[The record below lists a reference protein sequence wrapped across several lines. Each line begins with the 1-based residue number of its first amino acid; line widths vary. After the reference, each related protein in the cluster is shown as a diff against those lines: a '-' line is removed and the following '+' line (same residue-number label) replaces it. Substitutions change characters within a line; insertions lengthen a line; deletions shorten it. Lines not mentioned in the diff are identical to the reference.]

1 MKVQNTNTH
10 THLNT
15 TFQTLPEPYPI
26 CFTNFMLRG
35 DIPLTRCPCRE
46 NSCLL
51 CNNIPT
57 STPHSSDSSHSQGK
71 ELSVCVYGS
80 DSCPATPCSLRK
92 ETDKTQ
98 KREKRKKQALNSNST
113 PMLKKKNKKNPT
125 TRTAKLFLSD
135 YINKK
140 GRKANTILLKKH
152 FSDSQQ
158 APAVSDDN
166 RNWNHVT

>member
-1 MKVQNTNTH
+1 MWSEVTQSQPYKMKVQNTNTH

-113 PMLKKKNKKNPT
+113 PMLKKKTKKPNNT
-125 TRTAKLFLSD
+125 DSKTIFKWLHQQKR
-135 YINKK
+135 KK
-140 GRKANTILLKKH
+140 
-152 FSDSQQ
+152 S
-158 APAVSDDN
+158 
-166 RNWNHVT
+166 

>member
-1 MKVQNTNTH
+1 
-10 THLNT
+10 
-15 TFQTLPEPYPI
+15 
-26 CFTNFMLRG
+26 MLRG

-98 KREKRKKQALNSNST
+98 KKGKKKETSLELKFNSNAE
-113 PMLKKKNKKNPT
+113 KNKKQNPT

-135 YINKK
+135 YVNKK

-166 RNWNHVT
+166 RN

>member
-1 MKVQNTNTH
+1 
-10 THLNT
+10 
-15 TFQTLPEPYPI
+15 
-26 CFTNFMLRG
+26 MLRG
-35 DIPLTRCPCRE
+35 DIPVTRCPCRE

-98 KREKRKKQALNSNST
+98 KKG
-113 PMLKKKNKKNPT
+113 KNKETSLELKFNANAEKKTKQNPI
-125 TRTAKLFLSD
+125 RTAKLFLSD

-166 RNWNHVT
+166 RN

>member
-1 MKVQNTNTH
+1 
-10 THLNT
+10 
-15 TFQTLPEPYPI
+15 
-26 CFTNFMLRG
+26 MLRG

-98 KREKRKKQALNSNST
+98 KKREKRKKQALNSNST
-113 PMLKKKNKKNPT
+113 PMLKKTKQNPT
-125 TRTAKLFLSD
+125 TQTAKLFLSD

-140 GRKANTILLKKH
+140 KEEKLTQYCLRNTFLILNKLLLSLMTTGTEIMLPKINL
-152 FSDSQQ
+152 S
-158 APAVSDDN
+158 
-166 RNWNHVT
+166 R